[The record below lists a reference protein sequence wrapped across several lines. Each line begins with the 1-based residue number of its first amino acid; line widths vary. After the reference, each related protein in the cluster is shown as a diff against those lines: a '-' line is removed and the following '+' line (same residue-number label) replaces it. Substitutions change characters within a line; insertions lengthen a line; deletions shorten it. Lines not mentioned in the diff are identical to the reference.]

1 MTIYLARVERHV
13 DTTRVEAFSRRIRL
27 AASRP
32 CTRRTMTRADAWRR
46 SAPPDLPH
54 P

>member
-1 MTIYLARVERHV
+1 MAIYLARVERHV

-32 CTRRTMTRADAWRR
+32 LHATDDDPRRRVAAFRAA
-46 SAPPDLPH
+46 
-54 P
+54 